1 MTDISSS
8 SFLNQVQV
16 PQTSTATTAAA
27 TAGAADKTK
36 SLGKDDFLKL
46 LIAQM
51 RNQDPMKPMDDSQTI
66 AQMAQFSALEAT
78 QQLQQTIQQSNHVQ
92 SIFQAGSMIG
102 KYVDASQSDGTDI
115 VGAVTGVNFTTTNG
129 VVSPNLQ
136 VNGKDVDYSTI
147 VKVSSTPISSGA
159 TAAT

>member
-1 MTDISSS
+1 MTDITSS

-16 PQTSTATTAAA
+16 PRSTGAAA
-27 TAGAADKTK
+27 APSVTTDKTK

-46 LIAQM
+46 LVAQM

-78 QQLQQTIQQSNHVQ
+78 QQLQQTIQRSSNVQ
-92 SIFQAGSMIG
+92 ALFQAGALIG
-102 KYVDASQSDGTDI
+102 KYVDSNQPDGTNI

-129 VVSPNLQ
+129 VVTPTLQ
-136 VNGKDVDYSTI
+136 VNGQDVDYTTI
-147 VKVSSTPISSGA
+147 IKVSGTPISSSG
-159 TAAT
+159 TAGN

>member
-1 MTDISSS
+1 MTDITSS

-16 PQTSTATTAAA
+16 PQTSTSTTTAAS
-27 TAGAADKTK
+27 GVADKTQ

-78 QQLQQTIQQSNHVQ
+78 QQLQQTIQQSNNVQ

-102 KYVDASQSDGTDI
+102 KYVDASQSD
-115 VGAVTGVNFTTTNG
+115 
-129 VVSPNLQ
+129 
-136 VNGKDVDYSTI
+136 
-147 VKVSSTPISSGA
+147 
-159 TAAT
+159 